1 MARQPGIVVRE
12 AEDRF
17 LWLFG
22 AGVAHYVWSVVD
34 DAARPFGGRPVGV
47 DALEAL
53 DA

>member
-1 MARQPGIVVRE
+1 
-12 AEDRF
+12 
-17 LWLFG
+17 
-22 AGVAHYVWSVVD
+22 VVD